1 MGWGCRG
8 IRNCARQTS
17 LFRFLAPSTRE
28 RSTAAPRDRF
38 PTTLYPCRTAPWQSG
53 RLDGQLVRLH
63 RQTCQKS
70 HTWKGQVSRRT
81 TSACPARFP
90 PAVAPSSE
98 TPPALS
104 PCPLYFREPPTKQT
118 WPWCHLQILR
128 CARPRFGSQFRPG
141 TPKIF
146 GGYRILGR
154 GFLPMTE
161 TRLPF
166 CSVEE
171 AAEEIRQGR
180 MIVLVDDEDRE
191 NEGDLTMAAEKI
203 TPEAINFMAKYG
215 RGLICLTLTEQRC
228 EELNLP
234 LMSPINTSQHRTAFC
249 EAIDA
254 RVGVSTGISA
264 SDRAIT
270 ILTAIDPKTRPQD
283 LARPGHMF
291 PLRARNGGVLV
302 RAGQTEASVDLSRI
316 AGLNPSGVICEIMN
330 EDGTMARVPQ
340 LIEFCREHNL
350 KMLTVADLIRYRMA
364 HERYVRRMAEAILP
378 TRYGDFRMIAYSCD
392 VDHDQ
397 HVALIRGDLTGAD
410 PPLVRVHSHCLTGDV
425 FGSNT
430 CDCSE
435 LIARSLE
442 LIARENRGLF
452 LYLHHTGRGF
462 TIDTPETP
470 GSLPKIHFHTRGQ
483 LDRDAARQ
491 RMVQHESGIGAQ
503 ILIDLGLKDIRV
515 VTNHPKKVVALEG
528 YGIRIADQVPLN
540 LTSPKPTHQHF

>member
-1 MGWGCRG
+1 
-8 IRNCARQTS
+8 
-17 LFRFLAPSTRE
+17 
-28 RSTAAPRDRF
+28 
-38 PTTLYPCRTAPWQSG
+38 
-53 RLDGQLVRLH
+53 
-63 RQTCQKS
+63 
-70 HTWKGQVSRRT
+70 
-81 TSACPARFP
+81 
-90 PAVAPSSE
+90 
-98 TPPALS
+98 
-104 PCPLYFREPPTKQT
+104 
-118 WPWCHLQILR
+118 
-128 CARPRFGSQFRPG
+128 
-141 TPKIF
+141 
-146 GGYRILGR
+146 
-154 GFLPMTE
+154 MTE
-161 TRLPF
+161 THLPF

-234 LMSPINTSQHRTAFC
+234 LMSPINTSLHRTAFC

-254 RVGVSTGISA
+254 RVGVTTGISA

-330 EDGTMARVPQ
+330 EDGTMSRVPQ
-340 LIEFCREHNL
+340 LAEFCCEHNL
-350 KMLTVADLIRYRMA
+350 KMVTVADLIRYRMQ
-364 HERYVRRMAEAILP
+364 HERYVRRIAETVLT
-378 TRYGDFRMIAYSCD
+378 TRYGDFRMIAYASD

-397 HVALIRGDLTGAD
+397 HIALIRGELEGPT

-425 FGSNT
+425 FGSMS
-430 CDCSE
+430 CDCPDLVAKS
-435 LIARSLE
+435 LQKIAE
-442 LIARENRGLF
+442 EDRGVF
-452 LYLHHTGRGF
+452 LYLHHTGRGY

-470 GSLPKIHFHTRGQ
+470 GTLPKIHFHSRGQ
-483 LDRDAARQ
+483 LDREPARQ

-503 ILIDLGLKDIRV
+503 VLIDLGLKDIRV
-515 VTNHPKKVVALEG
+515 ITNHPKKVVALEG
-528 YGIRIADQVPLN
+528 YGIRIADQVPLEF
-540 LTSPKPTHQHF
+540 TSPKPTHQRF

>member
-1 MGWGCRG
+1 
-8 IRNCARQTS
+8 
-17 LFRFLAPSTRE
+17 
-28 RSTAAPRDRF
+28 
-38 PTTLYPCRTAPWQSG
+38 
-53 RLDGQLVRLH
+53 
-63 RQTCQKS
+63 
-70 HTWKGQVSRRT
+70 
-81 TSACPARFP
+81 
-90 PAVAPSSE
+90 
-98 TPPALS
+98 
-104 PCPLYFREPPTKQT
+104 
-118 WPWCHLQILR
+118 
-128 CARPRFGSQFRPG
+128 
-141 TPKIF
+141 
-146 GGYRILGR
+146 
-154 GFLPMTE
+154 MTE

-234 LMSPINTSQHRTAFC
+234 LMSPINTSLHRTAFC

-254 RVGVSTGISA
+254 RVGVTTGISA

-330 EDGTMARVPQ
+330 EDGTMSRVPQ
-340 LIEFCREHNL
+340 LAEFCCEHNL
-350 KMLTVADLIRYRMA
+350 KMVTVADLIRYRMQ
-364 HERYVRRMAEAILP
+364 HERYVRRIAETVLT
-378 TRYGDFRMIAYSCD
+378 TRYGDFRMIAYASD

-397 HVALIRGDLTGAD
+397 HIALIRGELPGPT

-425 FGSNT
+425 FGSMS
-430 CDCSE
+430 CDCSD
-435 LIARSLE
+435 LVAKSLQKIAE
-442 LIARENRGLF
+442 EDRGVF
-452 LYLHHTGRGF
+452 LYLHHTGRGY

-470 GSLPKIHFHTRGQ
+470 GTLPKIHFHSRGQ
-483 LDRDAARQ
+483 LDREPARQ

-503 ILIDLGLKDIRV
+503 VLIDLGLKDIRV
-515 VTNHPKKVVALEG
+515 ITNHPKKVVALEG
-528 YGIRIADQVPLN
+528 YGIRIADQVPLEF
-540 LTSPKPTHQHF
+540 TSPKPTHQRF